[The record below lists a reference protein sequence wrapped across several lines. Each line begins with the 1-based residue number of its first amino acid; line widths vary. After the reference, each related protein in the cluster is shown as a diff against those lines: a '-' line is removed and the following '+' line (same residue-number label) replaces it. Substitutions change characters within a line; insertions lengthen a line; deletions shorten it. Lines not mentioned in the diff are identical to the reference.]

1 MVKIGAVKLGELL
14 QAQEKLGLDSEEHD
28 IKTTITREPVAHSEK
43 QKPGETKIKVIR
55 TIPKSGQTTK
65 IEIDTIWDQ
74 SDITGMRRYLSQMGF
89 YDGES
94 ALKRF
99 MLWIKGY

>member
-1 MVKIGAVKLGELL
+1 MVKIGSVKLGELL
-14 QAQEKLGLDSEEHD
+14 QAQKKLGLDQED
-28 IKTTITREPVAHSEK
+28 QDVKTTITREPVARTEK

-65 IEIDTIWDQ
+65 IEINTIWDQ

-99 MLWIKGY
+99 MLWVKGY